1 MHRVWCVGL
10 WGGCWSSV
18 IYNRGDIRRGIW
30 KADIWWRKAEWS
42 ELWAHPVGR
51 CVYVYSSWTVNL
63 ILCPWRSSWL
73 SDPSLFMWKWS
84 APLAGNVP
92 LAVAADTSAHKATS
106 CGDTSAHSNNLSYVP
121 AYCMSSVYCDA
132 QKSPLSSPCIKPNVT
147 FFKIK
152 ASDGRLTLDS
162 VC

>member
-10 WGGCWSSV
+10 LGGCWSSV

-30 KADIWWRKAEWS
+30 KADIWWTKAEWS
-42 ELWAHPVGR
+42 ELRAHPVGR

-92 LAVAADTSAHKATS
+92 LAVAADTLAHKATS
-106 CGDTSAHSNNLSYVP
+106 CGDTSAHSNNLSDL
-121 AYCMSSVYCDA
+121 MSLLIACPVFIA
-132 QKSPLSSPCIKPNVT
+132 THKSPPCLLPVLNQIWHFSK
-147 FFKIK
+147 
-152 ASDGRLTLDS
+152 
-162 VC
+162 